1 MHNGIT
7 NIVANY
13 PDVDEKTNIS
23 MMSQDLKECITEV
36 LSQQKW
42 RRFDKSFD
50 AFAEAREAARI
61 AEKEKEKPRY
71 SNTKLQIAVVGAQG
85 RIGATT
91 FALRLAAYF
100 NSRDGESLVIC
111 ANKRNF
117 AQLEMIEEHY
127 GGSHH
132 DGIYTVN
139 GIDILDGR
147 LEEPERNIKIVDY
160 GYVPTDALDL
170 HGFDKVFLV
179 GGTSWN
185 ELPMIYAAQQPLN
198 GINYTVAVNFS
209 DKESVERNREALM
222 LNLNPVLLLPFEP
235 NPFAAEKYEE
245 TFDAAF
251 NIFDN

>member
-1 MHNGIT
+1 MQ
-7 NIVANY
+7 A
-13 PDVDEKTNIS
+13 EF
-23 MMSQDLKECITEV
+23 
-36 LSQQKW
+36 
-42 RRFDKSFD
+42 FDK
-50 AFAEAREAARI
+50 
-61 AEKEKEKPRY
+61 
-71 SNTKLQIAVVGAQG
+71 L
-85 RIGATT
+85 
-91 FALRLAAYF
+91 
-100 NSRDGESLVIC
+100 GEFRVVIC
-111 ANKRNF
+111 ANKRSF

-222 LNLNPVLLLPFEP
+222 LNLNPVLLLPFEADS
-235 NPFAAEKYEE
+235 FAVGKYEKLFDDE
-245 TFDAAF
+245 FIKEFTDLPTPNIQYHDKMQSTFRV
-251 NIFDN
+251 N